1 MLYSSPGLYIASP
14 QTSGYS
20 YAFSKNIL
28 HEFVHAK
35 VLPDRANRNTASM
48 IEVRVLDENWRL
60 LGGCAVVLA
69 PVPYEGPGDGG
80 VPSRRDA
87 DGPTR

>member
-1 MLYSSPGLYIASP
+1 MKYSRLGVLGRGGLGAAPFDASEEPRSPRQKPELRWP
-14 QTSGYS
+14 
-20 YAFSKNIL
+20 
-28 HEFVHAK
+28 
-35 VLPDRANRNTASM
+35 R
-48 IEVRVLDENWRL
+48 ENWRL